1 MPPMSRRDAL
11 KGVVVSI
18 GGLVTAGCTALDGS
32 TDGSLELIN
41 LSSESV
47 YFTVSAE
54 STEKPDNQQT
64 PMFRTQYYATPEKG
78 VILPNALTGD
88 EYRVSILVD
97 EETAGDPGSTLA
109 SGQTTFAP
117 STQKPT
123 LYVRYDF
130 QSNESVTFDAGQ

>member
-1 MPPMSRRDAL
+1 MPSMSRRDAL

-41 LSSESV
+41 LSSEPV

-88 EYRVSILVD
+88 EYRVSILVH
-97 EETAGDPGSTLA
+97 EETTGDPGSTLA

-117 STQKPT
+117 STQEPT

>member
-1 MPPMSRRDAL
+1 MPSISRRDAL
-11 KGVVVSI
+11 RGVAVSI
-18 GGLVTAGCTALDGS
+18 GSLVTAGCTALDGRP
-32 TDGSLELIN
+32 DGSVELVN
-41 LSSESV
+41 FAPDPV
-47 YFTVSAE
+47 YFTVAAE

-64 PMFRTQYYATPEKG
+64 PMFRTQYYSIPEKS
-78 VILPNALTGD
+78 VILPNALTKD
-88 EYRVSILVD
+88 EHRVSILVH
-97 EETAGDPGSTLA
+97 EETAGDSGSTLA